1 MRFDIPSRLGVDQ
14 ECDAQTEGQNRC

>member
-14 ECDAQTEGQNRC
+14 ECDAQTDGQNRC